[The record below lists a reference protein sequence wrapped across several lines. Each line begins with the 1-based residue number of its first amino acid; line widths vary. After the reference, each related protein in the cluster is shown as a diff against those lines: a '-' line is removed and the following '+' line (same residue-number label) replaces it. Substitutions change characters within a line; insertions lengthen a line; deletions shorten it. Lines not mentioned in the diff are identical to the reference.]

1 MKEACIIFAVSYTC
15 VAFLLAIAGSS
26 WMIHVT
32 NNEIWKQEFKIITE
46 T

>member
-1 MKEACIIFAVSYTC
+1 MKEVCIVFAICYFC
-15 VAFLLAIAGSS
+15 VAALLAIAGSS